1 MKKEDLFVDYHD
13 VVGELFKELVDEVDE
28 AVLST
33 TKPRTRLI
41 SLCLSAMVSS
51 MRLATFC
58 TSSTGKRDA
67 SEVTDPFFGNGVNDL
82 FNF

>member
-1 MKKEDLFVDYHD
+1 MFVDYHD

-28 AVLST
+28 AVLT
-33 TKPRTRLI
+33 AAKPYTRSSSI
-41 SLCLSAMVSS
+41 CLSAMVSS
-51 MRLATFC
+51 RHLATFC

>member
-1 MKKEDLFVDYHD
+1 MFVDYHD

-51 MRLATFC
+51 RHLATFC
-58 TSSTGKRDA
+58 TSSTGKRDV
-67 SEVTDPFFGNGVNDL
+67 SEVTNPFFGNGVNDL